1 MLWFVV
7 NIPLTIVPDDEV
19 PDGGDVLVDGIIA
32 GHPYRFRLDS
42 GAARTEL
49 VTDDYL
55 SALPAAGQHVSAGVF
70 GQQESSDV
78 ITIPGMQAGELSTGP
93 VEVVRVAA
101 GAGRQHLIGMDLL
114 VQYCCEFRFAGRLL
128 VLSAAS
134 PRTGLDVRL
143 DRGNHVYLD
152 LEWDGVTVR
161 ACWDSGAGISAV
173 DQAFAA
179 AHPGLF
185 TPAGESTGTDSTTTQ
200 ASAPL
205 MTMAGP
211 VIGGVQFAPSTVA
224 VIDLG
229 PVNAGL
235 EIPLTVIAGY
245 PLLRQADWLF
255 DFPARRLAAPRLLAR

>member
-78 ITIPGMQAGELSTGP
+78 ITIPGLQAGELSTGP

-128 VLSAAS
+128 VLSAAA
-134 PRTGLDVRL
+134 RTGLDVRL

-152 LEWDGVTVR
+152 LEWDGVTVS